1 MTAVFIKNNVC
12 VSVGGRYT
20 YSGPSPS
27 ANQQAGLVVLGY
39 KPSPNLRVGAFA
51 DQTISVATPSGF
63 SQSNNSPM
71 WGLFAKWHMNPDETG
86 WGVQASGVASNST
99 LSITRPLL
107 ANTEAGSGSTSFNGQ
122 GYQLTT
128 NYHHPVI
135 DSFSVIPYVGLRYT
149 HLNTGGY
156 TEGSNANVTLP
167 LSYNSLT
174 QNTFSAIGGL
184 GFRVG
189 LSENLTGTASIGIQQ
204 NLKYSMNNYQVTSS
218 IIGLESFSVAM
229 PGNVNSMA
237 TASAGLF
244 YDINKRERLGLNIL
258 WQQQPFI
265 ATNTT
270 TALMTYT
277 IGY

>member
-1 MTAVFIKNNVC
+1 MY
-12 VSVGGRYT
+12 VGGRYT

-27 ANQQAGLVVLGY
+27 ANQQAALLVIGY
-39 KPSPNLRVGAFA
+39 KPSPNFRFGAFA
-51 DQTISVATPSGF
+51 DQSISVATPSGF

-86 WGVQASGVASNST
+86 WGYKHLACHQVIPSSNT

-107 ANTEAGSGSTSFNGQ
+107 LNTEAGSGSSSFNGR

-128 NYHHPVI
+128 NYHQPVSDTLAI
-135 DSFSVIPYVGLRYT
+135 VPYIGLRYT
-149 HLNTGGY
+149 RLNNGSY
-156 TEGSNANVTLP
+156 TESSTADVTLP
-167 LSYNSLT
+167 LSYGSMT
-174 QNTFSAIGGL
+174 QNTFSAVGGIGL
-184 GFRVG
+184 RVG
-189 LSENLTGTASIGIQQ
+189 LTENLTGTASVGIQQ
-204 NLKYSMNNYQVTSS
+204 NLKYNMSNYQVTSS
-218 IIGLESFSVAM
+218 IVGLESFSVAM

-244 YDINKRERLGLNIL
+244 YDINKQERLSFNVL

-270 TALMTYT
+270 TALATYT

>member
-1 MTAVFIKNNVC
+1 
-12 VSVGGRYT
+12 
-20 YSGPSPS
+20 
-27 ANQQAGLVVLGY
+27 
-39 KPSPNLRVGAFA
+39 
-51 DQTISVATPSGF
+51 
-63 SQSNNSPM
+63 M

-99 LSITRPLL
+99 LTITRPLL
-107 ANTEAGSGSTSFNGQ
+107 SNTEAGSGSTSFNGQ

-128 NYHHPVI
+128 NYHHPVT

-149 HLNTGGY
+149 HVNTGGY

-229 PGNVNSMA
+229 PGNINSMA
-237 TASAGLF
+237 TASAGLY
-244 YDINKRERLGLNIL
+244 YDINKRERLGFNVL

-270 TALMTYT
+270 TALATYT